1 MKYLTWTKCQQ
12 HLGFS
17 CLPQNVPFLY
27 YSKKEHVD
35 NLNKE
40 KVRVPFWKKAL
51 KLMTESTI
59 INFTPSVSYVA
70 NSVVLLKLP
79 KLIQQSYVSVKAKKL
94 KPVMK
99 SSE

>member
-1 MKYLTWTKCQQ
+1 
-12 HLGFS
+12 
-17 CLPQNVPFLY
+17 
-27 YSKKEHVD
+27 
-35 NLNKE
+35 
-40 KVRVPFWKKAL
+40 
-51 KLMTESTI
+51 MTESTI